1 MKVTRTEKIW
11 LALTVLFF
19 ALYNLP
25 GVPGYGDARGLLIHA
40 LLTVLPLWGCVYIGL
55 FRVLRLYRLKKK

>member
-1 MKVTRTEKIW
+1 MKITKTEKIW

-25 GVPGYGDARGLLIHA
+25 GVPGYNDAKGLIIHG
-40 LLTVLPLWGCVYIGL
+40 LLTVVPLWICVYAGL
-55 FRVLRLYRLKKK
+55 FKVLRKYRLKK

>member
-1 MKVTRTEKIW
+1 MKITKTEKIW

-25 GVPGYGDARGLLIHA
+25 GVPGYNDAKGLIIHG
-40 LLTVLPLWGCVYIGL
+40 LLTVVPLWICVYVGL
-55 FRVLRLYRLKKK
+55 FKVLRKYRLKK